1 MEGVSTMGKA
11 PGNKKTAH
19 PRAVPDKNG
28 RIPSELLTQS
38 VMVASCGIL
47 VTDCRQKD
55 NPVVFVNPAFEEMS
69 GYEAREILGRHC
81 RLLLGKDRKQG
92 SLKQF
97 REAVK
102 HGRRCTAVL
111 RNYRKDGSLFYNE
124 LSVAPLHNRS
134 GDVTHL
140 IWLQRDVTLQVEREK
155 EVAGVIADKEERFS
169 AYVENAKEAVWRL
182 DFDPPLPLDAP
193 ESSQVQGIFNG
204 VFTEANDATA
214 RMYGLAKGKEVIGR
228 QFREFMKQ
236 SDPRNLEV
244 MADLV
249 RSRCRMDN
257 LASYETV
264 ADGTTVIMVNNIT
277 PGIEEGKVRH
287 IWGATLELSELLEA
301 QDDLKRSTEELKA
314 QKKALADKNAAL
326 KELISHIEADRE
338 ELKDRIQANVEQV
351 IMPSLEKLRLNNG
364 AEGLTEQLRRALE
377 DLTSSFGRKVAGS
390 RMKLTPREIE
400 VCSMVRNGL
409 ASKEIAH
416 LLNIALHTVEKHRR
430 TARNKL
436 GLANKGVNLST
447 YLNSL

>member
-1 MEGVSTMGKA
+1 MGKA
-11 PGNKKTAH
+11 TGNKKTTH
-19 PRAVPDKNG
+19 SPAVPDKNG

-47 VTDCRQKD
+47 VTDCRKKD

-81 RLLLGKDRKQG
+81 RLLLGKDREQA

-97 REAVK
+97 HEAVK

-124 LSVAPLHNRS
+124 LSVAPLRNRS

-140 IWLQRDVTLQVEREK
+140 IWLQRDVTTQVEREK

-169 AYVENAKEAVWRL
+169 AYVENANEAVWRL
-182 DFDPPLPLDAP
+182 DFDPPIPLDAP
-193 ESSQVQGIFNG
+193 ESPQVQGIFSG

-228 QFREFMKQ
+228 QFGEFMKQ

-244 MADLV
+244 MAGLV
-249 RSRCRMDN
+249 RSRFRMDN

-277 PGIEEGKVRH
+277 PGIEEGEVRH

-314 QKKALADKNAAL
+314 QKKALAEKNAAL

-364 AEGLTEQLRRALE
+364 ADMLTEQLRKALE
-377 DLTSSFGRKVAGS
+377 DLTSSFGRKIADS

-409 ASKEIAH
+409 TSKEIAR